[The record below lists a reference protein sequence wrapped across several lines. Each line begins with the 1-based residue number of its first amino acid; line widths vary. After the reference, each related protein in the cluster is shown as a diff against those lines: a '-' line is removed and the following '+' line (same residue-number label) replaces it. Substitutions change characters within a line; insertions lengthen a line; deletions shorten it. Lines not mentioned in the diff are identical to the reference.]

1 MLKSLRESVC
11 TANCDLVRAGLVT
24 LTWGNVSGID
34 RQRGLIVIKPS
45 GVPYDKLEPTHM
57 VVVDLEGNLVEGE
70 LRPSSD
76 TPSHLIL
83 YRHFEQVGGIV
94 HTHSRYATMFA
105 QARHEIP
112 CLGTTHADH
121 FHGPVPITR
130 PLTESEVADDYEGH
144 TGRVIVERFAQL
156 NPQATPAVLAAGHGP
171 FTWGASA
178 AQAIE
183 NAIALE
189 AVAEMTLGTWQIDRQ
204 APELEP
210 YVREKH
216 YQRKHGSNAYY
227 GQK

>member
-1 MLKSLRESVC
+1 MVP
-11 TANCDLVRAGLVT
+11 TARK
-24 LTWGNVSGID
+24 
-34 RQRGLIVIKPS
+34 RPS
-45 GVPYDKLEPTHM
+45 GLTSK
-57 VVVDLEGNLVEGE
+57 
-70 LRPSSD
+70 
-76 TPSHLIL
+76 
-83 YRHFEQVGGIV
+83 
-94 HTHSRYATMFA
+94 
-105 QARHEIP
+105 HEIP

-156 NPQATPAVLAAGHGP
+156 NPQATPAVLATGHGP

-183 NAIALE
+183 NAIVLE
-189 AVAEMTLGTWQIDRQ
+189 AVAEMAIGTWQIDRQ

-227 GQK
+227 GQQ